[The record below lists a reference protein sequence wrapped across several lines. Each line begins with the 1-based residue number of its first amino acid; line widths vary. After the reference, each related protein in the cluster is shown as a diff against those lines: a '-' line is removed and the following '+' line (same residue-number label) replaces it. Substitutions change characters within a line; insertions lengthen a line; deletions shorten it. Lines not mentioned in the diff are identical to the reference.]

1 MEANNVNQ
9 KVKTGRALKCKK
21 KKKNLS
27 CFQKIMETKTFDDQH
42 YKDKGKKEL
51 QQPIKIR

>member
-21 KKKNLS
+21 KKK
-27 CFQKIMETKTFDDQH
+27 TFDDQH